1 MCAGVVIALS
11 TAYRAWLDWRADV
24 RLPMVALGS
33 PDRAELAG
41 FVKYLVSRILER
53 SRTATVAPF
62 CTCLPRPHGM
72 TRVCRVPSGF
82 MVWPGQQHR
91 S

>member
-1 MCAGVVIALS
+1 MAIVKAGKLATRSALFVMHQLIEGRLTTFAGIVIAVS

-41 FVKYLVSRILER
+41 FVKYLVSRIHNR
-53 SRTATVAPF
+53 
-62 CTCLPRPHGM
+62 
-72 TRVCRVPSGF
+72 
-82 MVWPGQQHR
+82 
-91 S
+91 